1 VKPVPQILQAN
12 TLSLLEVEQQ
22 FNLQENLD
30 PQFLIELQIEPS
42 LSDAEK
48 HWLDQIRSD
57 FLSLRRSDPTEE
69 IVKLAVLAPLLSLAG
84 LARYP
89 FIPVAEQSIEITI
102 PDDDLTLRGRIDI
115 LVLHK
120 NLWTIVIEAKRYSIN
135 AEIGI
140 PQALTY
146 LMANPN
152 ISQPRYALIL
162 NGTEFIFLKLS
173 STSENKPLQYA
184 TTDLLTLKRHENDLY
199 IVLATLKKIRDLII
213 DK

>member
-1 VKPVPQILQAN
+1 VKAVPQTLHAN

-30 PQFLIELQIEPS
+30 PQFLIELQIEPF
-42 LSDAEK
+42 LTDPEK
-48 HWLDQIRSD
+48 HWLDQIKSD

-84 LARYP
+84 LSRYP
-89 FIPVAEQSIEITI
+89 FIPVAEQSIEISI

-146 LMANPN
+146 WMANPN

-199 IVLATLKKIRDLII
+199 IVFATLKKIRDLVII
-213 DK
+213 Q

>member
-1 VKPVPQILQAN
+1 VKTVPQTLHSN
-12 TLSLLEVEQQ
+12 TLTLLEVEQQ

-42 LSDAEK
+42 LTDPEK

-84 LARYP
+84 LSRYP
-89 FIPVAEQSIEITI
+89 FIPVAEQSIEISI

-152 ISQPRYALIL
+152 INQPRYALIL

-173 STSENKPLQYA
+173 STPENKKLQYA

-199 IVLATLKKIRDLII
+199 IVLATLKKIRDLVVGQ
-213 DK
+213 

>member
-1 VKPVPQILQAN
+1 MKTVPQTRHAN

-30 PQFLIELQIEPS
+30 PQFLIELQLEPL

-48 HWLDQIRSD
+48 HWLDQIRND

-84 LARYP
+84 LSRYP

-102 PDDDLTLRGRIDI
+102 PDDDLILRGRIDV

-120 NLWTIVIEAKRYSIN
+120 NLWTIIVESKRYSIN
-135 AEIGI
+135 AEVGI

-152 ISQPRYALIL
+152 LNQPRYALIL

-173 STSENKPLQYA
+173 SAPASKILQYA
-184 TTDLLTLKRHENDLY
+184 TTDLFTLKRHPNDLY
-199 IVLATLKKIRDLII
+199 IVSRRLRKFATSS
-213 DK
+213 